1 MNSRVRFLLFFMISM
16 LLFASTSCKS
26 KKVIL
31 KKSLHEYGFDYLY
44 AQLTKNQLKFNTLTA
59 RFNLSFEMDKK
70 KTSLRGQLRIQNDS
84 LIWISFS
91 PALGIEAARV
101 LLRNDSVFFI
111 NRLSKSYFTGQYS
124 LIDSLLNTTIDYNML
139 QSMLVGNDLTQYDIN
154 KYKSSVDGG
163 LYKINIRERRKI
175 KRYLKSGEIASKV
188 LVQQIWLDPDH
199 FRIRRID
206 LKENGESIKNNLQ
219 VFYDDYVEIDGQL
232 VPSKIYIDI
241 NSQKKIHID
250 LDFGKTELNQEVSFP
265 FSIPEKYDKMLN

>member
-1 MNSRVRFLLFFMISM
+1 MSSRVRFLLFFMISM
-16 LLFASTSCKS
+16 LLLASTSCKS
-26 KKVIL
+26 KKVML
-31 KKSLHEYGFDYLY
+31 KKSIHEYGFDYLY

-111 NRLSKSYFTGQYS
+111 NRLNKSYFTGQYS

-175 KRYLKSGEIASKV
+175 KRYLKSGEIATKV

-199 FRIRRID
+199 FRIRRVD
-206 LKENGESIKNNLQ
+206 LKENGESIDNNLQ

-265 FSIPEKYDKMLN
+265 FSIPAKYDKMLN

>member
-31 KKSLHEYGFDYLY
+31 KKSIHEYGFDYLY

>member
-31 KKSLHEYGFDYLY
+31 KKSIHEYGFDYLY

-111 NRLSKSYFTGQYS
+111 NRLNKSYFTGQYS

-175 KRYLKSGEIASKV
+175 KRYLKSGEIATKV

-199 FRIRRID
+199 FRIRRVD
-206 LKENGESIKNNLQ
+206 LKENGESIDNNLQ

>member
-16 LLFASTSCKS
+16 LLLASTSCKS

-31 KKSLHEYGFDYLY
+31 KKSIHEYGFDYLY
-44 AQLTKNQLKFNTLTA
+44 AQLTNNQLKFNTLTA

-124 LIDSLLNTTIDYNML
+124 LIDSLLNTTIDYNVL